1 MQLANVRKALYGFSF
16 ANMEICRTHGLWG
29 GPAAAA
35 HSWVRKLPD
44 GNNESHKNGIL
55 ISFQRKKRQVRPS
68 SGPKLI
74 APLWSHSQKRSDED
88 TRSPTV
94 SPDEI
99 QLQKEGGGGS
109 AAAAFFCSKALT
121 VLAKDKSPT
130 SL

>member
-16 ANMEICRTHGLWG
+16 ANMEICRTHGLRG

-55 ISFQRKKRQVRPS
+55 ISLQRKKRQVKPS
-68 SGPKLI
+68 AGPKLI

-88 TRSPTV
+88 TGSPTV

-99 QLQKEGGGGS
+99 QLWKGGGIS

-121 VLAKDKSPT
+121 VLAKDESST

>member
-1 MQLANVRKALYGFSF
+1 
-16 ANMEICRTHGLWG
+16 MEICRTHGLRG

-55 ISFQRKKRQVRPS
+55 ISLQRKKRQVKPS
-68 SGPKLI
+68 AGPKLI

-88 TRSPTV
+88 TGSPTV

-99 QLQKEGGGGS
+99 QLRKGGGIS

-121 VLAKDKSPT
+121 VLAKDESPT

>member
-1 MQLANVRKALYGFSF
+1 MDFPLLMWKYAEHMVFG
-16 ANMEICRTHGLWG
+16 EGLG
-29 GPAAAA
+29 SAAAA

-88 TRSPTV
+88 TGSPTV

-99 QLQKEGGGGS
+99 QLQKEELGGGGGVG
-109 AAAAFFCSKALT
+109 AAAFFCSKTLT